1 MNDNVVAKDFVVAG
15 LNAGNA
21 TEDFFNPLGRYKITC
36 RGIDGEIK
44 WEDEFPNVVT
54 DVGKQGLLNIYFR
67 GTVAIGSTWYL
78 GLKNTGTPAAT
89 DTMLSHGTWTEN
101 ATYSNS
107 TRPTWTSAAASGT
120 GTVTIT
126 NSASAAVFNINGT
139 TTIFGCFLT
148 SDSTKSGTS
157 GTLFSAADFAAS
169 RSVLS
174 GDTLTVTY
182 SISC

>member
-1 MNDNVVAKDFVVAG
+1 MNEPVFARDSVVAG
-15 LNAGNA
+15 LSAKSVV
-21 TEDFFNPLGRYKITC
+21 EDHFDPHGRYKIIC
-36 RGIDGEIK
+36 RDSNGIIK

-54 DVGKQGLLNIYFR
+54 DTGKQGLFNIYFR
-67 GTVAIGSTWYL
+67 GTAAIGSTWYL
-78 GLKNTGTPAAT
+78 GLKNTGTPAST
-89 DTMLSHGTWTEN
+89 DTMASHGTWTEN
-101 ATYSNS
+101 TSYSNS
-107 TRPTWTSAAASGT
+107 TRPTWTSAAASGS

-139 TTIFGCFLT
+139 TTIYGCFLT

-157 GTLFSAADFAAS
+157 GTLFSAADFATS